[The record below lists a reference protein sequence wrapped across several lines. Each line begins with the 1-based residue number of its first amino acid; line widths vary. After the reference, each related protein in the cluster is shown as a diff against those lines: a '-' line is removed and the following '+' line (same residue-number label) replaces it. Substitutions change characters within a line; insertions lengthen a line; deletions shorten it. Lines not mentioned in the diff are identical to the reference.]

1 MNLLNVSS
9 EKTKVVKC
17 TYNKI
22 DKSKQKKKEGRQK
35 GRENGIEG
43 SSDEEKGEGGRKE
56 EELIYF
62 ITFKSCLDS
71 V

>member
-17 TYNKI
+17 TYNKT
-22 DKSKQKKKEGRQK
+22 DKSKQKKKKKEDK

-56 EELIYF
+56 EELKYF
-62 ITFKSCLDS
+62 TTFKTA
-71 V
+71 